1 MNTSNK
7 KAIKAASWYTIS
19 NFISKAS
26 LYIFTPLYIRLL
38 SKSEYG
44 LYNNFLAWQS
54 VLLIIFSF
62 NLSSSINTAY
72 IDYKNKNKFNGFITT
87 ISIASIILPLILM
100 IIILLYNTIFIDIFG
115 LELKY
120 LIILLSYLTFGNT
133 LTIFQ
138 IEQMTIFNYK
148 IASLLT
154 ITVSISSVITTLLLL
169 YFIDDKLLAI
179 LIGNT
184 VITVFVSL
192 FLTIYIIHKNRKIK
206 YEYFKYAFIYSLP
219 LIPHLISTSILNTSG
234 RIMISKYCGNE
245 KAALF
250 SLIYTISMVL
260 MLIVSSINKAWI
272 PWFFKKLS
280 NDNIIDIQ
288 IAIGRIFPFVCL
300 STLGICLV
308 GPEIVFIIGG
318 SEYMQSINLLPAI
331 VLHCFIFYIYTLY
344 VNIEFYNKK
353 TVGIALATITI
364 AIINVLL
371 NYIFIIFFDYIAV
384 AYATFISSLLLLLF
398 HVYNVKT
405 QKMLYVFN
413 NILFVKLA
421 TITIILSLSSIV
433 LYNYTIVRFLFILII
448 SIMFLLLY
456 KKYIGFK
463 YN

>member
-100 IIILLYNTIFIDIFG
+100 IIILLYNTIFIDVFG

-288 IAIGRIFPFVCL
+288 IAIGRIFPFICL
-300 STLGICLV
+300 STLGICLI

-331 VLHCFIFYIYTLY
+331 VLHCFIFYVYTLY

-364 AIINVLL
+364 AIINILL

-398 HVYNVKT
+398 HVYNVKI

-413 NILFVKLA
+413 NILIVKLA